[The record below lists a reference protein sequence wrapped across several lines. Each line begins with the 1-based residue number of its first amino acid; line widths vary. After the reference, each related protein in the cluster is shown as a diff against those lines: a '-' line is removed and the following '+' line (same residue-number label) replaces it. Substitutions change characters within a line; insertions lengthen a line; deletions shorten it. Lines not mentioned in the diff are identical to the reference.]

1 MPIRPYNLDP
11 GFDTVAPPKPPSE
24 VENTETFTDW
34 FGNVAGTAAVYLNPT
49 TLLANPFA
57 RQQVADT
64 VGAAFRLENPVVAAV
79 DLMTRPAYES
89 DPTFDVEAN
98 LKEAGMWEDYRWNY
112 LGVNSAQEFLDVTR
126 RIQQEEKDR
135 ALLLSAGPGGVV
147 AAMGAGLLSP
157 TVLLP
162 FIGQLRGLKALGTGA
177 AWGFAGGAADEIPL
191 QMAQETRTAEE
202 GVFAIGASTVLG
214 GILGGAI
221 GYLRKPLEDA
231 AGDMVRS
238 LSEPAIPST
247 PFASIGPKAASVGA
261 EAAPD
266 APSAGGLKSALGQEK
281 EFLGQIS
288 PVTRV
293 IGQDEIKTDQWIMAQ
308 LSDAGMALEGNAQGI
323 ATAVGGTAENN
334 ILVHWAKAADVAR
347 KLDDA
352 FARYMLGKQGQAS
365 LLDRVRSNIAGVMPG
380 RTKLSKS
387 EFRRE
392 VGKAMF
398 NGDQHEIAEIA
409 EVAAFTRKRVYEKLY
424 EEGKAAGVFAQSKS
438 FDDAAE
444 EIASKAESYLNRDY
458 NLEVIKAERPRF
470 ERILSSH
477 FANKLSGQFQQE
489 LEKLLARLDKD
500 GTRLA
505 DMKRPEAE
513 VAALQKEFTE
523 KLAQLDAARTEDQVA
538 LDDYISDLRSLARD
552 KNLSESQRKDA
563 RDMAKMLE
571 ETGEAG
577 ERQKQRRELKKRLQN
592 LNRSFAMRNQQLKKK
607 LDKIGRSEELSLNT
621 MKAAVRKAQKFLGQ
635 LDQLSDENFAKE
647 ISELKNRFEQA
658 AQQYDKGEERI
669 AKLLDDPEDK
679 INDLLTQE
687 GKQQDRAERLTNIAE
702 ELGNVEDLDR
712 EALRAIVAEGL
723 DEALLKASRING
735 RRFAR
740 ADRLKE
746 QAADLDPK
754 MIQKE
759 VDGLT
764 KDMNERQANFFDKWQ
779 TSGAKSVQVKPGFL
793 PDFNTYAEDIARKVT
808 ERILGTN
815 ARLAGMDLVMEGKG
829 AELAR
834 VLDIDSNLIMD
845 FLDTDIEHLVSQY
858 IRTIAPDIEIR
869 KKLGDYAPGLG
880 ERNYNF
886 DRRNKEVSDRAK
898 QIEADMLAQ
907 GKSPDEIKK
916 AVRKFSNQADENM
929 RDMSAVIGRLRHEW
943 GLPKDPLAMSA
954 RLGRVAMNLN
964 VLRYMGM
971 VTVSSL
977 PDLAAPVMKYG
988 MMRTFRQGWVPFV
1001 KGLAQL
1007 KLTSRELRLA
1017 GSALD
1022 LVLHSR
1028 ARAISDVGD
1037 YMVRGGKF
1045 EKGLEWTTSKIGLVA
1060 LFDYWTTAMKEITG
1074 TVANAKIM
1082 DDVRLIM
1089 EGGGNARD
1097 RAKATEFLASAGI
1110 NEDLARAMWKE
1121 ITKPGGSD
1129 MVDGVL
1135 WPNTEAW
1142 DNAAGAIDAY
1152 RAAIIRETNRTI
1164 ITPGVERPLMSD
1176 GSLPGKLLFQ
1186 FKSFALSSTT
1196 KVLLSGLQQR
1206 DMAVAT
1212 GSVISLALGALSY
1225 YIWANVTGGKAL
1237 EDFNAA
1243 LSDFEGEGWKKIMDE
1258 AISRSGILASLS
1270 LGQDIMSTLPMDLP
1284 VNFSGQRNTRQADND
1299 FIDAVGG
1306 PSVDLLKRLVGALPA
1321 EDNETGELEWGQR
1334 QARQL
1339 RLGLG
1344 AFQNTLG
1351 IRHIYDAIENAVPEN
1366 N

>member
-1 MPIRPYNLDP
+1 MPLRPYNLNP
-11 GFDTVAPPKPPSE
+11 GYSLVPPPKPPVE
-24 VENTETFTDW
+24 VEKEENFFDW
-34 FGNVAGTAAVYLNPT
+34 AGNVAGTAAVYLNPT
-49 TLLANPFA
+49 TLMANPFA
-57 RQQVADT
+57 REQVADT
-64 VGAAFRLENPVVAAV
+64 VGAAFRLENDVVAAV
-79 DLMTRPAYES
+79 DLMSRPVYEF

-98 LKEAGMWEDYRWNY
+98 LKAAGMWEDYRDNF
-112 LGVNSAQEFLDVTR
+112 LGVNNAQEFLDVTR
-126 RIQQEEKDR
+126 RIKREEADR
-135 ALLLSAGPGGVV
+135 ALLQSAGAGGVV
-147 AAMGAGLLSP
+147 AAMFAGMVSP

-162 FIGQLRGLKALGTGA
+162 FIGELRGLKALGTGA
-177 AWGFAGGAADEIPL
+177 AWGFAGGAAQEIPL

-202 GVFAIGASTVLG
+202 SIFSIGASTVLG
-214 GILGGAI
+214 GVLGGAV
-221 GYLRKPLEDA
+221 GYLAKPLDAA

-238 LSEPAIPST
+238 LSEPAIPTT

-261 EAAPD
+261 EAALD

-281 EFLGQIS
+281 ELLAQIG

-293 IGQDEIKTDQWIMAQ
+293 ISQNTVKTDQWIMAQ
-308 LSDAGMALEGNAQGI
+308 LSDAGLALKGNAEGI

-352 FARYMLGKQGQAS
+352 FARYMLGKHGQAS
-365 LLDRVRSNIAGVMPG
+365 YLDRARSNIASVMPG

-398 NGDQHEIAEIA
+398 NGDQHEIGEVA

-424 EEGKAAGVFAQSKS
+424 EEGKKAGVFAQAKT

-458 NLEVIKAERPRF
+458 NLEAIKAERPRF
-470 ERILSSH
+470 MRILSSH

-500 GTRLA
+500 KTRLS
-505 DMKRPEAE
+505 DMQLSDED
-513 VAALQKEFTE
+513 VAKLQAEFTA
-523 KLAQLDAARTEDQVA
+523 KLEGLDAARTEDEIA
-538 LDDYISDLRSLARD
+538 LDDYIGDLRSLARD
-552 KNLSESQRKDA
+552 KNLSEAQRKDA
-563 RDMAKMLE
+563 REMAKMLE
-571 ETGEAG
+571 ETGDAG
-577 ERQKQRRELKKRLQN
+577 SRQKQRRELKRRLQN

-607 LDKIGRSEELSLNT
+607 LDKINRSEELSLNT

-647 ISELKNRFEQA
+647 ISELKNRFEAA
-658 AQQYDKGEERI
+658 AQQYDRGEERI
-669 AKLLDDPEDK
+669 AKLIDDPEDN
-679 INDLLTQE
+679 IGDLLTQE
-687 GKQQDRAERLTNIAE
+687 AKQQDRAGKLTNIAE
-702 ELGNVEDLDR
+702 ELGTVEDLDR

-740 ADRLKE
+740 AERLKE

-754 MIQKE
+754 LLQKE
-759 VDGLT
+759 VDTLT
-764 KDMNERQANFFDKWQ
+764 ADMNNRQANFFDKWQ
-779 TSGAKSVQVKPGFL
+779 TSGAKSVEVKPGFL
-793 PDFNTYAEDIARKVT
+793 PDFNTYAEDIARRVT

-869 KKLGDYAPGLG
+869 KKLGEYAPGLG
-880 ERNYNF
+880 ERNYIF
-886 DRRNKEVSDRAK
+886 QKRNEEVAAISK
-898 QIEADMLAQ
+898 QMEADMRAA
-907 GKSPDEIKK
+907 GKSEDEIKK
-916 AVRKFSNQADENM
+916 AQLKFSKQEADNM

-971 VTVSSL
+971 VTNSSI
-977 PDLAAPVMKYG
+977 PDLSQPVIKYG
-988 MMRTFRQGWVPFV
+988 MMRAFRDGWVPFV

-1007 KLTSRELRLA
+1007 KFSRRELELA
-1017 GSALD
+1017 GAALD

-1028 ARAISDVGD
+1028 ARAISDIGD
-1037 YMVRGGKF
+1037 YMVRGSKF
-1045 EKGLEWTTSKIGLVA
+1045 EKGLEWTTSKMGLIA
-1060 LFDYWTTAMKEITG
+1060 LFDYWTTAMKQIAGST
-1074 TVANAKIM
+1074 ANAKIM
-1082 DDVRLIM
+1082 DDIRLLM
-1089 EGGGNARD
+1089 EGGGNAKD

-1110 NEDLARAMWKE
+1110 NEDLARSMWKE

-1129 MVDGVL
+1129 IVDGVL

-1142 DNAAGAIDAY
+1142 DNVGGAVDAY
-1152 RAAIIRETNRTI
+1152 RAALVREINRTI
-1164 ITPGVERPLMSD
+1164 VTPGAERPLISD
-1176 GSLPGKLLFQ
+1176 SSLTGRMIFQ
-1186 FKSFALSSTT
+1186 FKSFAFSSTT
-1196 KVLLSGLQQR
+1196 RTLLSGLQQR
-1206 DMAVAT
+1206 DMAWAT
-1212 GSVISLALGALSY
+1212 GSAISLALGGLSY

-1243 LSDFEGEGWKKIMDE
+1243 IEDFEGEGWKKFMDE
-1258 AISRSGILASLS
+1258 AISRSGILASIS
-1270 LGQDIMSTLPMDLP
+1270 MGQDIMSTLPMNLP
-1284 VNFSGQRNTRQADND
+1284 VNFSGQRSSRQADND
-1299 FIDAVGG
+1299 FFDATLG
-1306 PSVDLLKRLVGALPA
+1306 PSYDLAARLIRALPGT
-1321 EDNETGELEWGQR
+1321 DNETGEMEWGR
-1334 QARQL
+1334 REARQL
-1339 RLGLG
+1339 RLMMP
-1344 AFQNTLG
+1344 FQNTLG

>member
-1 MPIRPYNLDP
+1 MPQRPFNLDP
-11 GFDTVAPPKPPSE
+11 GYDTVAPPKPPQE
-24 VENTETFTDW
+24 VENNESFFDW
-34 FGNVAGTAAVYLNPT
+34 AGNVAGTVAVYANPQM
-49 TLLANPFA
+49 LLANPFA

-64 VGAAFRLENPVVAAV
+64 VGAVFRLENPVVAAV

-98 LKEAGMWEDYRWNY
+98 LKAAGMWEDYRWNY

-135 ALLLSAGPGGVV
+135 ALVQSAGAGGVV
-147 AAMGAGLLSP
+147 AAMFAGLLSP
-157 TVLLP
+157 TALLP
-162 FIGQLRGLKALGTGA
+162 FVGQLRGLKALGTGA
-177 AWGFAGGAADEIPL
+177 AWGFAGGAIDEIPL
-191 QMAQETRTAEE
+191 QMAQETRTLDE
-202 GVFAIGASTVLG
+202 GIFAVAASTVLSG
-214 GILGGAI
+214 VLGGAV
-221 GYLRKPLEDA
+221 GYLAKPLDDA
-231 AGDMVRS
+231 ANDMVRS
-238 LSEPAIPST
+238 LTEPPIPST

-261 EAAPD
+261 EAAEA
-266 APSAGGLKSALGQEK
+266 APRAGGLKSALGQEK
-281 EFLGQIS
+281 ELLGGIS

-293 IGQDEIKTDQWIMAQ
+293 LRQEEIKTDQWIMAQ
-308 LSDAGMALEGNAQGI
+308 LSDAGLALEGNAKGI

-334 ILVHWAKAADVAR
+334 ILTHWAKAADVAR

-352 FARYMLGKQGQAS
+352 FARYMLGKQGQSSA
-365 LLDRVRSNIAGVMPG
+365 LDRARSNIASIMPG
-380 RTKLSKS
+380 RTKMSKS
-387 EFRRE
+387 EFRRA
-392 VGKAMF
+392 VGRAMY
-398 NGDQHEIAEIA
+398 NGDQHEIGEVA

-424 EEGKAAGVFAQSKS
+424 EEGKKAGVFAQAKS

-444 EIASKAESYLNRDY
+444 YIASKAESYLNRDY
-458 NLEVIKAERPRF
+458 NLEAIKAERPRF
-470 ERILSSH
+470 MRILSTH
-477 FANKLSGQFQQE
+477 YANKLGGQFQQE
-489 LEKLLARLDKD
+489 LEKLLARTDKD
-500 GTRLA
+500 STRLA
-505 DMKRPEAE
+505 DIQRPEDE
-513 VAALQKEFTE
+513 VKALQKQFTDD
-523 KLAQLDAARTEDQVA
+523 LAQLDAARTEEQVA

-552 KNLSESQRKDA
+552 KKLSEAQRKDA

-571 ETGEAG
+571 ETGGAG
-577 ERQKQRRELKKRLQN
+577 ERQATRRALKQRLQN
-592 LNRSFAMRNQQLKKK
+592 LNRSFAVKNQQLKSK

-621 MKAAVRKAQKFLGQ
+621 MKAAIRKAQKFLGQ
-635 LDQLSDENFAKE
+635 LDQLSDEGFAKE
-647 ISELKNRFEQA
+647 ISELKNRFA
-658 AQQYDKGEERI
+658 AAADQYDKGEERI
-669 AKLLDDPEDK
+669 GKLLSEPDDNID
-679 INDLLTQE
+679 DLLKQE
-687 GKQQDRAERLTNIAE
+687 GKQQDRAERLTNLAD

-712 EALRAIVAEGL
+712 ESLRLLVNEAL
-723 DEALLKASRING
+723 DEALAKTNRING
-735 RRFAR
+735 RRFSR
-740 ADRLKE
+740 AERLKAQVAE
-746 QAADLDPK
+746 LDPK
-754 MIQKE
+754 KLQEE
-759 VDGLT
+759 VDKLRRT
-764 KDMNERQANFFDKWQ
+764 MDERTAGFFDKWQ
-779 TSGAKSVQVKPGFL
+779 ASGAKSVQVKPGFI
-793 PDFNTYAEDIARKVT
+793 PDFNTYAEDIARRVT

-815 ARLAGMDLVMEGKG
+815 ARIAGMDLVMEGKG

-880 ERNYNF
+880 ERNYEF
-886 DRRNKEVSDRAK
+886 QKRNEEVAARSKQLEDDMRA
-898 QIEADMLAQ
+898 A
-907 GKSPDEIKK
+907 GKSDEEIKK
-916 AVRKFSNQADENM
+916 AQLKFSKQEAENM
-929 RDMSAVIGRLRHEW
+929 RDISAVIGRLRHEW

-988 MMRTFRQGWVPFV
+988 MMRTFRDGWVPFV
-1001 KGLAQL
+1001 KQLAGLR
-1007 KLTSRELRLA
+1007 LTSRELRLA

-1028 ARAISDVGD
+1028 ARAISDIGD
-1037 YMVRGGKF
+1037 YMVRGSKF

-1060 LFDYWTTAMKEITG
+1060 LFDYWTTAMKQITG
-1074 TVANAKIM
+1074 SVANAKIM
-1082 DDVRLIM
+1082 DDIRLIM
-1089 EGGGNARD
+1089 EGGGNAKD
-1097 RAKATEFLASAGI
+1097 RAKAADFLASAGI
-1110 NEDLARAMWKE
+1110 NEDLARSMWKE
-1121 ITKPGGSD
+1121 ITTPGGSD
-1129 MVDGVL
+1129 IVDGVL

-1142 DNAAGAIDAY
+1142 SNAAGAVDAY

-1164 ITPGVERPLMSD
+1164 VTPGVERPLMSD
-1176 GSLPGKLLFQ
+1176 SSLPGKLLFQ

-1212 GSVISLALGALSY
+1212 GSVISLALGGLSY

-1237 EDFNAA
+1237 EDLNAA
-1243 LSDFEGEGWKKIMDE
+1243 LDDFEGEGWKKFMDE

-1270 LGQDIMSTLPMDLP
+1270 MGQDIMSTLPMDLP

-1306 PSVDLLKRLVGALPA
+1306 PSVDLLKRMVGALPS
-1321 EDNETGELEWGQR
+1321 EDSETGELEWGQR